1 MQESRSSGRVRRK
14 VSALKGFPMMPLRQA
29 AWSKVTIFALS
40 GAVQLTSIGLAH
52 AEEDSAA
59 ETAAARTLA
68 VDGLRLAQ
76 AGKCDEAI
84 PKLERAEKLHHSA
97 IVLSRLGECEVSQG
111 KLVEGTEMLRKVLRE
126 PLPANPSAALSK
138 AYEHAQATLDT
149 AKPKIAGLTI
159 SVAGS
164 AAADLHLTVDGQV
177 VASTLLDSELPAD
190 PGDHVVEA
198 SAPGFLK
205 ATGRVTLGTAD
216 KKTISL
222 KLEVDPNA
230 PVPAPAVAGDDAK
243 AGTVAQPAQ
252 PKPQAHPAPVV
263 PPEPKAPPSHAA
275 AYVSWGVG
283 LVGVGVGSAFGLIA
297 MRDKHALNCDSNV
310 CPASSRDSVDSA
322 KRAGNISTVAF
333 GVGGAGLLLG
343 TILYFSIGGSSE
355 TQAASTPQHFAGLSG
370 GRAMIGPGS
379 FQLAADF

>member
-1 MQESRSSGRVRRK
+1 MALRRHRSWSWLTALALGGGV
-14 VSALKGFPMMPLRQA
+14 VQFGLISSAQ
-29 AWSKVTIFALS
+29 
-40 GAVQLTSIGLAH
+40 

-68 VDGLRLAQ
+68 VDGLKLAQ

-126 PLPANPSAALSK
+126 ALPPNPSPALSK
-138 AYEHAQATLDT
+138 AYEHAQSTLDS

-159 SVAGS
+159 SVNAPQGTE
-164 AAADLHLTVDGQV
+164 LHLTVDGQA

-198 SAPGFLK
+198 TAIGFLK
-205 ATGRVTLGTAD
+205 ASSRVTLTSAD
-216 KKTISL
+216 KKTVTL

-230 PVPAPAVAGDDAK
+230 PAPVAPSASDDAK
-243 AGTVAQPAQ
+243 VGAAALSAQNGAGPRAAAPVSP
-252 PKPQAHPAPVV
+252 PAPQ
-263 PPEPKAPPSHAA
+263 EAPSHAA

-283 LVGVGVGSAFGLIA
+283 LVGVGVGTAFGLITLK
-297 MRDKHALNCDSNV
+297 DKHNLNDSCTSNV
-310 CPASSRDSVDSA
+310 CPTSSRDSVDTA
-322 KRAGNISTVAF
+322 KRSGNISTIAF
-333 GVGGAGLLLG
+333 GVGGVGLVLG
-343 TILYFSIGGSSE
+343 TVLYFSVGGSSDA
-355 TQAASTPQHFAGLSG
+355 QAASHTHHGFAGLEH
-370 GRAMIGPGS
+370 GRALVGPGS
-379 FQLAADF
+379 VQLAADF

>member
-1 MQESRSSGRVRRK
+1 
-14 VSALKGFPMMPLRQA
+14 
-29 AWSKVTIFALS
+29 
-40 GAVQLTSIGLAH
+40 VQFGLISNAQ

-68 VDGLRLAQ
+68 VDGLKLAQ

-84 PKLERAEKLHHSA
+84 PKLDRAEKLHHSA

-126 PLPANPSAALSK
+126 ALPPNPSPALSK
-138 AYEHAQATLDT
+138 AYEHAQTTLDS

-159 SVAGS
+159 SVS
-164 AAADLHLTVDGQV
+164 APQGTELHLTVDGQA

-198 SAPGFLK
+198 NAPGFLK
-205 ATGRVTLGTAD
+205 ASARVTLSTAD
-216 KKTISL
+216 KKTVTL

-230 PVPAPAVAGDDAK
+230 PAPAAASASDDSKVGAAAPAAQSDAGPRATTSAPPVPA
-243 AGTVAQPAQ
+243 
-252 PKPQAHPAPVV
+252 QA
-263 PPEPKAPPSHAA
+263 PSHAA

-283 LVGVGVGSAFGLIA
+283 VVGVGVGTAFGLITLK
-297 MRDKHALNCDSNV
+297 DKHGLTGCSSNV
-310 CPASSRDSVDSA
+310 CPVSSRDSVDTA
-322 KRAGNISTVAF
+322 KRSGNISTIAF

-343 TILYFSIGGSSE
+343 TVLYFSVGGASE
-355 TQAASTPQHFAGLSG
+355 SQATSHSHRSFAGLEH
-370 GRAMIGPGS
+370 GRALVGPGS
-379 FQLAADF
+379 VQLAADF